1 MIRLEF
7 EPFLDSS
14 LQLEPIYI
22 SNLKAF
28 WDSSFNFQK
37 TYISFTIIYKHHN
50 NPGSRWCSLVVHCC
64 FTLTIT
70 LHWCN
75 SVNTCEPEPE
85 PPGDQRNPAL
95 STISPADFPAPPC
108 PCPCTVGPSLVKLL
122 PRHRVVHPTADSSKF
137 WISACSWITISF
149 NLVSSLSK
157 SLTTFLFPTSSLAAS
172 SHESYLGHL
181 FFQQCGFSASSSFF
195 RLFQLPLAWEWPTF
209 PLHIFNLCATL
220 WKYLLLKSSRM
231 NKVDLWSIDSS
242 VWNRFKRMT

>member
-1 MIRLEF
+1 MIKF
-7 EPFLDSS
+7 
-14 LQLEPIYI
+14 I
-22 SNLKAF
+22 S
-28 WDSSFNFQK
+28 
-37 TYISFTIIYKHHN
+37 
-50 NPGSRWCSLVVHCC
+50 
-64 FTLTIT
+64 
-70 LHWCN
+70 
-75 SVNTCEPEPE
+75 PEQ
-85 PPGDQRNPAL
+85 PGDQRNPAL

-122 PRHRVVHPTADSSKF
+122 PRHGVVHLTADSSKF
-137 WISACSWITISF
+137 WISACSWITNPF

-157 SLTTFLFPTSSLAAS
+157 SSTTFLVPTSSSAAS

-195 RLFQLPLAWEWPTF
+195 RLFQLPLAWKWPTL

-231 NKVDLWSIDSS
+231 NKADLWSIDSS